1 MGSCI
6 FFVDLFNPL
15 YARKM
20 KSLVLILSV
29 VAAVSAAPQFAYPVG
44 VVPFHHTYA
53 LPQLSYDIN
62 TVPQVIAP
70 PRIQYPVLPAA
81 PVVAVAAPV
90 AEEAAVEAVTELAA
104 EDVAAV
110 EEAVEEAPVAEVV
123 AKAADGEVVPLVAAV
138 TRVTYDLNTLPQ
150 VVAPPRYV
158 HPRLTYVHSFPLL
171 HPTRV
176 VALAPQV

>member
-81 PVVAVAAPV
+81 PVVA
-90 AEEAAVEAVTELAA
+90 EA
-104 EDVAAV
+104 
-110 EEAVEEAPVAEVV
+110 APVAEVV

>member
-1 MGSCI
+1 
-6 FFVDLFNPL
+6 
-15 YARKM
+15 M

-81 PVVAVAAPV
+81 PVVAVAAPVAEEVATEAALVEDV

>member
-90 AEEAAVEAVTELAA
+90 AEEVATEAALVE
-104 EDVAAV
+104 D
-110 EEAVEEAPVAEVV
+110 
-123 AKAADGEVVPLVAAV
+123 ADGEVVPLVAAV

>member
-20 KSLVLILSV
+20 KSLGLILSV
-29 VAAVSAAPQFAYPVG
+29 VAAVSAAPQLAYPVG

-90 AEEAAVEAVTELAA
+90 AEEVATEAALV
-104 EDVAAV
+104 EDVA
-110 EEAVEEAPVAEVV
+110 EEAAVAEVV